1 MRTAENWQLSE
12 GDTVETVQY
21 QTVPASEP
29 ADDEAKHLA
38 DRAETLRAAEE
49 FVARD
54 DAEMV
59 ATAEEVF
66 ALARGE
72 RSGNLDDAK
81 RRFREAVDARKAQGN
96 RYNRFLD
103 RFAREDAGEIERPA
117 TAVRKTEPAH
127 RVLAHELAHPLVSTF
142 GVNEPWTPDDE
153 RLELLAPVA
162 RVGTDLPPE
171 ERRAEVFE
179 RLRLAEGLIVFDD
192 VVLVGERR
200 DSRVVRLVLR
210 GRRLPAIVAPEGDD
224 ARAEELDRLARD
236 VEAEKLKQA
245 PPPWPSCEWQG
256 QARQAAWA
264 AMLTDERAHPSNR
277 GKPAW
282 QVERELARRLPA
294 WANAVG
300 VEVPQ

>member
-1 MRTAENWQLSE
+1 MSAALEL
-12 GDTVETVQY
+12 
-21 QTVPASEP
+21 PATEP
-29 ADDEAKHLA
+29 ADDDAKRLA
-38 DRAETLRAAEE
+38 DRAETLRANEE
-49 FVARD
+49 TVARK

-59 ATAEEVF
+59 EAIEHVCAIARAE
-66 ALARGE
+66 RP
-72 RSGNLDDAK
+72 GNLHEWK
-81 RRFREAVDARKAQGN
+81 RKLSEAADARKDAG
-96 RYNRFLD
+96 RRLSRFLD
-103 RFAREDAGEIERPA
+103 RFAREDAGEIAPPQA
-117 TAVRKTEPAH
+117 AVRKTEPAH

-142 GVNEPWTPDDE
+142 GLNEPFSPDDE
-153 RLELLAPVA
+153 RLELMAPVA
-162 RVGTDLPPE
+162 RVGTDLAPE

-179 RLRLAEGLIVFDD
+179 RLRLAEGLIVADD
-192 VVLVGERR
+192 VALVGERR

-236 VEAEKLKQA
+236 VEAEKLKEA

-264 AMLTDERAHPSNR
+264 AMLTDERAHPANR
-277 GKPAW
+277 GKPSW

-300 VEVPQ
+300 VEVPR